1 MHVES
6 PLTEGPRTNNHV
18 EGFHSKFN
26 KELGAAH
33 PHIYKLI
40 AKFKNYEKLV
50 KVKFL
55 RMQLLQHVAPTRA
68 KKYVEK
74 DIKINDLIQEFIL
87 KKISLE
93 HFINFISV
101 LVGIK
106 SNNKKKPE
114 IFILT
119 IIFYYHYYLNLNV
132 INIFNLL
139 LHF

>member
-1 MHVES
+1 M
-6 PLTEGPRTNNHV
+6 R
-18 EGFHSKFN
+18 
-26 KELGAAH
+26 
-33 PHIYKLI
+33 
-40 AKFKNYEKLV
+40 V

-55 RMQLLQHVAPTRA
+55 RIQLLQHVAPTRV

-119 IIFYYHYYLNLNV
+119 IIFYYHYYLNFNV
-132 INIFNLL
+132 INIFKLL